1 MCLKCV
7 LISKKHVVGQLNQAR
22 NLEQLHRS
30 INNIC
35 NGGLHGDGE
44 CTAFDCSV
52 KSKIF
57 SAKYAQTIVFNGL
70 KKCGK
75 QTEEDYVLNYDSPC
89 LKKCQNS
96 IGVFNTHPFL
106 A

>member
-7 LISKKHVVGQLNQAR
+7 LISKKHVVGQLNQAC

-96 IGVFNTHPFL
+96 IGVYNTHPFL